1 MFNSQ
6 AILLALAV
14 SLGSMGFGFYNGYSW
29 ASTKADAERAQV
41 YNAHQEQL
49 DIQRKLADDLAGKLA
64 KAEGRITVK
73 TVEVIKYVP
82 QVTTGNPCLN
92 TATVG
97 LLQPGANPGIRPPP
111 GELTPEGA
119 ASASSDTDIAYWI
132 AEANQHYE
140 TCAARLNALIDYEIS
155 RP

>member
-1 MFNSQ
+1 MFSSNMLV
-6 AILLALAV
+6 AALVAALAAFFTGV
-14 SLGSMGFGFYNGYSW
+14 YAGYDYCH
-29 ASTKADAERAQV
+29 TKAEAQRMQDLAD
-41 YNAHQEQL
+41 YNTSLQEQITL
-49 DIQRKLADDLAGKLA
+49 GNTLADKLA

-73 TVEVIKYVP
+73 TMEVIKYVP

-97 LLQPGANPGIRPPP
+97 LLQPGANPGIRPPSS
-111 GELTPEGA
+111 ELTPEGA
-119 ASASSDTDIAYWI
+119 APASSDTDIAYWI

-140 TCAARLNALIDYEIS
+140 TCAVRLNTLIDYENS